1 MFTLQVT
8 VGYTPYNI
16 MPSYRRK
23 FREINAQI
31 RQRNLKQETEQR
43 PPSSSSNAQQPATS
57 NQQLGENNQDAS
69 NGGFVDSGEE

>member
-1 MFTLQVT
+1 MITLQVP

-23 FREINAQI
+23 FRELNAQI
-31 RQRNLKQETEQR
+31 RQRNLKQEGEQR

-57 NQQLGENNQDAS
+57 NQQLATRRE
-69 NGGFVDSGEE
+69 